1 MKNYELLL
9 SAEFK
14 YLTYIILR
22 LDEDRKLFI
31 NLYSDRDD
39 KLELILNDNIC
50 DVYNSAIT
58 FTDEITET
66 INSLDINN
74 LVVKD
79 LEDIADSINK
89 LHSYY
94 EYFIIAK
101 NNRSE
106 DSPLE
111 TEEAQDYKT

>member
-9 SAEFK
+9 NAEFK
-14 YLTYIILR
+14 YLTYIVLK
-22 LDEDRKLFI
+22 LDEDKKLF
-31 NLYSDRDD
+31 YKFAQDRDD
-39 KLELILNDNIC
+39 KLEIILNNDIC
-50 DVYNSAIT
+50 DAYNSAIT
-58 FTDEITET
+58 NTNEITET

-94 EYFIIAK
+94 EYFIIAIS
-101 NNRSE
+101 NRSE

-111 TEEAQDYKT
+111 TE